1 MRRGIPVLGLY
12 AAVAG
17 VILAFPLAVV
27 VAVSLDP
34 GSYIRFPVTGYTL
47 RWYGAMWSNETV
59 VLSIVNSL
67 VVGAASA
74 VIGALVAL
82 PAALVI
88 AGGGR
93 FANAVL
99 YPFLLSP
106 FAVPWL
112 VYGLGLLFFWSAI
125 GLRLSLW
132 TLVVGHT
139 VIGIP
144 YILRVTLAV
153 LRDMPPNLVRA
164 ARIAGATPFRAFLH
178 VVLPYVSRGLAAGI
192 SFALVVSLTNIPI
205 ALFVTTADNITLPVA
220 IFNYMIN
227 NFEPLVAAVSVIQ
240 VVMIGTILM
249 AARALGGVSRA

>member
-1 MRRGIPVLGLY
+1 MSRQLSFLGLY
-12 AAVAG
+12 ATLVG
-17 VILAFPLAVV
+17 IILAFPLIVV

-67 VVGAASA
+67 IVGISSA
-74 VIGALVAL
+74 LIGAIVAL

-88 AGGGR
+88 ANGGR
-93 FANAVL
+93 FANSVL

-132 TLVVGHT
+132 TLIAGHT

-164 ARIAGATPFRAFLH
+164 ARIAGATPFRAFVH
-178 VVLPYVSRGLAAGI
+178 VTLPYVSRGLAAGV
-192 SFALVVSLTNIPI
+192 SFAIVVSLTNIPI
-205 ALFVTTADNITLPVA
+205 GLFVTTADNITLPVA

-227 NFEPLVAAVSVIQ
+227 NFEPLVAAVSVVQ
-240 VVMIGTILM
+240 VAMIAAILLGT
-249 AARALGGVSRA
+249 RALGGVSRV

>member
-1 MRRGIPVLGLY
+1 MPRQVSLLGLY
-12 AAVAG
+12 ATVAG
-17 VILAFPLAVV
+17 AILAFPLVVV

-67 VVGAASA
+67 IVGVSAAL
-74 VIGALVAL
+74 IGAVVAL

-88 AGGGR
+88 ANGGR

-99 YPFLLSP
+99 YPILLSP

-132 TLVVGHT
+132 TLVAGHT

-164 ARIAGATPFRAFLH
+164 ARIAGASPFRAFLH
-178 VVLPYVSRGLAAGI
+178 VTLPYVSRGLASGV

-227 NFEPLVAAVSVIQ
+227 NFEPLVAAVSVVQ
-240 VVMIGTILM
+240 VAMIAAILLGT
-249 AARALGGVSRA
+249 RALGGVSRV